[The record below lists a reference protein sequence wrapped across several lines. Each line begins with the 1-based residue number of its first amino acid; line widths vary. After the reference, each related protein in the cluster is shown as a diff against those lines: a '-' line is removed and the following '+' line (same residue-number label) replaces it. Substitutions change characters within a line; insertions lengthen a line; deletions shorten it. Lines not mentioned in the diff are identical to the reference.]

1 MRNLRALTDE
11 ELLYLTQ
18 NYHFE
23 NLGKYI
29 VVSFTGDSR
38 KTKTVHDSSE
48 GFSIS
53 SKVRRIN
60 ISKDAIDL
68 WADGYDYEGYSLI
81 EVQNAINTLIVTY
94 QDLTKEGLDSQ
105 LKTNHLKLKTERK

>member
-1 MRNLRALTDE
+1 MRNLRALTGD
-11 ELLYLTQ
+11 ELLYLTK
-18 NYHFE
+18 NYEFE
-23 NLGKYI
+23 DLGKYI

-60 ISKDAIDL
+60 ITKQAIDL
-68 WADGYDYEGYSLI
+68 WVSGYKYQYSLI

-94 QDLTKEGLDSQ
+94 RDLTTEEIDNQ
-105 LKTNHLKLKTERK
+105 LRASHLKLI